1 MTIEAQANLLKEH
14 HKAIEALDS
23 VEAVLAYAD
32 RVHASGYEKHIADE
46 LLHHLERRRGEL
58 LRKTGALCP

>member
-1 MTIEAQANLLKEH
+1 MTIEAEANLLQEH
-14 HKAIEALDS
+14 HKAIEAIDS
-23 VEAVLAYAD
+23 LVVVVAYAD
-32 RVHASGYEKHIADE
+32 RVKSSGYADHVTDE